1 MLSAC
6 ATLQPPEI
14 YNYEKG
20 STIGIVNLLPK
31 TPKHYH
37 IGTTIFNNFEKEFP
51 VSWDLPGYLNTEL
64 QIQCNALGY
73 KTVII
78 NPSAPLFDSSRSLTT
93 VNENK
98 LVIDPAAVHALQ
110 ELVTQH
116 GIDLL
121 FVLRP
126 AVGTVFVPNTD
137 VKVSG
142 YGVVTRNL
150 LFIGQAK
157 VFSKIDVTAISAK
170 PLAVTQGVQLN
181 KLQSISGLKMVG
193 NFSELTDANLP
204 IIKESLYAQLT
215 GFISDL
221 LVKSNLAKK

>member
-31 TPKHYH
+31 TLKHYH

-51 VSWDLPGYLNTEL
+51 VSWDLPGDLNTEL
-64 QIQCNALGY
+64 QSKCNALGY

-78 NPSAPLFDSSRSLTT
+78 NPSVPLFESNRPLTT
-93 VNENK
+93 VKENK
-98 LVIDPAAVHALQ
+98 LVIDPAAVPALQ
-110 ELVTQH
+110 ELVKQY

-126 AVGTVFVPNTD
+126 AVGPVFVPNTNIN
-137 VKVSG
+137 VSG
-142 YGVVTRNL
+142 YGLVTRNF

-157 VFSKIDVTAISAK
+157 VFSRIDATAISAK
-170 PLAVTQGVQLN
+170 PLAVTRGAELN
-181 KLQSISGLKMVG
+181 EIQSISGLKMVG
-193 NFSELTDANLP
+193 DFSKIANEDLP
-204 IIKESLYAQLT
+204 VIKESLHAQLA
-215 GFISDL
+215 GFVSDL
-221 LVKSNLAKK
+221 MVKSNLAKK

>member
-20 STIGIVNLLPK
+20 STIGIVNILPK
-31 TPKHYH
+31 TLKHYH
-37 IGTTIFNNFEKEFP
+37 IGTTIFNNSEKEFP
-51 VSWDLPGYLNTEL
+51 VSWDLPGDLSKEL
-64 QIQCNALGY
+64 QLQCNALGY
-73 KTVII
+73 KTVLI
-78 NPSAPLFDSSRSLTT
+78 NSSVPLFDSNRSLTT
-93 VNENK
+93 VNGNK
-98 LVIDPAAVHALQ
+98 LVIDPAAVPALQ
-110 ELVTQH
+110 ELVKQH

-121 FVLRP
+121 LVLRP
-126 AVGTVFVPNTD
+126 AVGTVFVPNID

-142 YGVVTRNL
+142 YGVVTRNF

-170 PLAVTQGVQLN
+170 PLAVTQGAQLN
-181 KLQSISGLKMVG
+181 KLQSISGLKMIG
-193 NFSELTDANLP
+193 NFSELTDDDLP
-204 IIKESLYAQLT
+204 IIKESLYAQLA

-221 LVKSNLAKK
+221 LVKSSLAKR